1 MNDLNKNYENE
12 NKNESTIINEDDF
25 EIYESKSEKDINE
38 NNKEE
43 NKPKTLSRSEN
54 FDKIL
59 IKDAEDEEQ
68 IRFDFIKEYKKRVLN
83 QDNNFL
89 KRMDNDIDKRKN
101 MEKIMNKFIEQTKY
115 KIKEEE
121 NIKVFNR
128 LIKDTNRRYESK
140 EKLLNYQEEQ
150 EQGFEFE
157 NNKKYNQ
164 KQWDEVYK
172 NRFEIFL
179 KHLNLKKIK
188 GISDILQKEL
198 DKIKKKEPKQINKKK
213 TLNKREIKRI
223 IENNTNNLYYDYL
236 LRKQRKINRENNNNM
251 LIAQKY
257 ELIKSNKLN
266 KAKKYIQ
273 SPNKLKNK
281 EINLKTN
288 KYYEKKIEDNNRK
301 INNFTP
307 KAMKTKNFYIF
318 SNIEEDMKKIN
329 NNLDG
334 EKISELLINIFLK
347 KNGI

>member
-12 NKNESTIINEDDF
+12 NKNESTIINEDNF
-25 EIYESKSEKDINE
+25 EIYDSKSEKDLNE
-38 NNKEE
+38 NNKKE
-43 NKPKTLSRSEN
+43 NKPKTLSRTEN
-54 FDKIL
+54 FDKIV
-59 IKDAEDEEQ
+59 IKDVEDEEQ
-68 IRFDFIKEYKKRVLN
+68 IRIDFVKEYKKRVLN
-83 QDNNFL
+83 QNNNFL

-101 MEKIMNKFIEQTKY
+101 MEKIMNKFIEQTKF
-115 KIKEEE
+115 KITEKE

-140 EKLLNYQEEQ
+140 EKMLNYQEEQ
-150 EQGFEFE
+150 GLELFE

-172 NRFEIFL
+172 NRFDIFL
-179 KHLNLKKIK
+179 KNLNLKKIK
-188 GISDILQKEL
+188 SISDILQKEL
-198 DKIKKKEPKQINKKK
+198 DTKKKEPKQINKNK
-213 TLNKREIKRI
+213 TLNKSEIKRI
-223 IENNTNNLYYDYL
+223 IENSTNNLYYDYL
-236 LRKQRKINRENNNNM
+236 FRKQRKINRENNNNM

-288 KYYEKKIEDNNRK
+288 KYNEKKIEDNNKK
-301 INNFTP
+301 IYNFTP
-307 KAMKTKNFYIF
+307 KAAKTKNFYIF
-318 SNIEEDMKKIN
+318 SNIEEDMKKIS

>member
-12 NKNESTIINEDDF
+12 NKNESTIINEDNF
-25 EIYESKSEKDINE
+25 EIYDSKSEKDLNE

-43 NKPKTLSRSEN
+43 NKPKTLSSSEN
-54 FDKIL
+54 FDKIV

-68 IRFDFIKEYKKRVLN
+68 IRIDFVKEYKKRVLN
-83 QDNNFL
+83 QNNNFL

-101 MEKIMNKFIEQTKY
+101 MEKIMNKFIEQTKF
-115 KIKEEE
+115 KITEKE

-140 EKLLNYQEEQ
+140 EKMLNYQEEQ
-150 EQGFEFE
+150 GLELFE

-172 NRFEIFL
+172 NRFDIFL
-179 KHLNLKKIK
+179 KNLNLKKIK
-188 GISDILQKEL
+188 SISDILQKEL
-198 DKIKKKEPKQINKKK
+198 DIKKKEPKQINKNK
-213 TLNKREIKRI
+213 TLNKSEIKRI
-223 IENNTNNLYYDYL
+223 IENSTNNLYYDYL
-236 LRKQRKINRENNNNM
+236 FRKQRKINRENNNNM

-288 KYYEKKIEDNNRK
+288 KYNEKKIEDNNRK
-301 INNFTP
+301 IYNFTP
-307 KAMKTKNFYIF
+307 KAAKTKNFYIF
-318 SNIEEDMKKIN
+318 SNIEEDMKKIS

>member
-213 TLNKREIKRI
+213 TLNKSEIKRI

-288 KYYEKKIEDNNRK
+288 K
-301 INNFTP
+301 
-307 KAMKTKNFYIF
+307 
-318 SNIEEDMKKIN
+318 
-329 NNLDG
+329 
-334 EKISELLINIFLK
+334 
-347 KNGI
+347 

>member
-12 NKNESTIINEDDF
+12 NKNESTIINEDNF
-25 EIYESKSEKDINE
+25 EIYDSKSEKDLNE

-43 NKPKTLSRSEN
+43 NKPKTLSSSEN
-54 FDKIL
+54 FDKIV

-68 IRFDFIKEYKKRVLN
+68 IRIDFVKEYKKRVLN
-83 QDNNFL
+83 QNNNFL

-101 MEKIMNKFIEQTKY
+101 MEKIMNKFIEQTKF
-115 KIKEEE
+115 KITEKE

-140 EKLLNYQEEQ
+140 EKMLNYQEEQ
-150 EQGFEFE
+150 GLELFE

-172 NRFEIFL
+172 NRFDIFL
-179 KHLNLKKIK
+179 KNLNLKKIK
-188 GISDILQKEL
+188 SISDILQKEL
-198 DKIKKKEPKQINKKK
+198 DIKKKEPKQINKNK
-213 TLNKREIKRI
+213 TLNKSEIKRI
-223 IENNTNNLYYDYL
+223 IENSTNNLYYDYL
-236 LRKQRKINRENNNNM
+236 FRKQRKINRENNNNM

-273 SPNKLKNK
+273 SPNKLKTK

-318 SNIEEDMKKIN
+318 SNIEEDMKKIS